1 MKKHILTVAGIALA
15 IAVLGLGPAVVPAC
29 AQTVAVQ
36 AKVPFSF
43 IVLGKT
49 LPAGEYTLTSAP
61 HELKI
66 RNANQRLVAV
76 VIADEV
82 SGRSAGTTGYLLFHC
97 YDERCF
103 LAELRSPTQGNGR
116 QLLMSK
122 MEAQLAKEQR
132 GKYFAVLGE
141 EPVK

>member
-1 MKKHILTVAGIALA
+1 MKKQIPIVASLVLTIWVL
-15 IAVLGLGPAVVPAC
+15 VLGFAAAPAS

-36 AKVPFSF
+36 AKVPFNF

-49 LPAGEYTLTSAP
+49 FPAGEYTLSSAP

-66 RNANQRLVAV
+66 RDAHQRLVAV
-76 VIADEV
+76 VIANEV
-82 SGRSAGTTGYLLFHC
+82 PGRSRATAQIIFHC

-103 LAELRSPTQGNGR
+103 LSELQSPTQGNGR

-122 MEAQLAKEQR
+122 MEAELAKEQR

>member
-1 MKKHILTVAGIALA
+1 MKKQILIVASFALA
-15 IAVLGLGPAVVPAC
+15 VGALAVGFAAPTASAQAVG
-29 AQTVAVQ
+29 VQ

-43 IVLGKT
+43 VVLGKT

-66 RNANQRLVAV
+66 RDVNHQLIAV

-82 SGRSAGTTGYLLFHC
+82 SGRSAGTTGRIIFHC
-97 YDERCF
+97 YSDRCF
-103 LAELRSPTQGNGR
+103 LSELQSPTAGNGR

-122 MEAQLAKEQR
+122 MEADLAKEQA

-141 EPVK
+141 APLK